1 MFQKRQLGVYHKKA
15 ALKDLVKFTGKY
27 QRWHPILVNCSPG
40 PALQPKKDTIG
51 SVLLCEFEEIF

>member
-1 MFQKRQLGVYHKKA
+1 MFQKRQLGVYHEKA

-51 SVLLCEFEEIF
+51 SVSLRI